1 MTSLVYQQNAT
12 CIYILVHG
20 VYSMVKRI
28 VTYNGKTET
37 EESKVCEGCGIDYF
51 GCTEH
56 CEKCTEK
63 DHAIWI
69 GDIK

>member
-1 MTSLVYQQNAT
+1 
-12 CIYILVHG
+12 
-20 VYSMVKRI
+20 MVKRT
-28 VTYNGKTET
+28 VTYNGKTEV

-69 GDIK
+69 GEDIK